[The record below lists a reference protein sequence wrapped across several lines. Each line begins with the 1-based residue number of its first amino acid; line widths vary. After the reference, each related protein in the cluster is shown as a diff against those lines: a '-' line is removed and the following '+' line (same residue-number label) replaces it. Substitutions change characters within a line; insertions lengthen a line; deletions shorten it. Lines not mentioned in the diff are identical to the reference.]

1 MRSVSALPSRSLMPA
16 LDASLLW
23 LVAIAL
29 GAATLA
35 ALSTFGGSNPS
46 APVPV
51 QSPTPSPLTQPAA
64 GSSGWLLSVT
74 DARTKAV
81 TQSPADFASFALKPG
96 ETLDPAAGPA
106 GFTAVY
112 ETTIEID
119 DQNIGSYRFGFD
131 AEGGDATLRVF
142 SDSKE
147 IAKAT
152 GSGVARSGA
161 SAGVVS
167 PWVQV
172 AEGTLSVSVRFARKA
187 DAPARLRVIWER
199 QWQRELR
206 PGLRQGFR
214 AEPIPLTMTKPA
226 ATSAESLKAAHL
238 AQSGRAMLGTMGCVN
253 CHALGDKSATIVS
266 RKGPLLG
273 DIARRATA
281 DWLLKWIANPQSIKP
296 ASHMPALIGD
306 SPKDIADAANITHYL
321 YSLGPT
327 DLPPPLPLAT
337 EERGLAMG
345 RNLFHTLGCVACHGP
360 FESPKAVFSVA
371 SMPDTIVKDDIP
383 EPYGKLSGKWR
394 PDALREFLLDP
405 RKAHPTGRMPSMA
418 LTEEQADLL
427 TRYLITQWDKAPGAR
442 PHAQPK
448 RFIVDPA
455 RAQLGKASFASRGCA
470 SCHEMGV
477 GTPVVSKLSAKAMI
491 ELTAGQGCLDEKN
504 TTAPRYTLTADDRK
518 ALAAGIDSIK
528 KCGTAPAPID
538 RLAQT
543 ITALNCLACHS
554 KDGQGGVA
562 GGGDGLDPYF
572 RNTDEK
578 AELGDEGR
586 IPPNLTHV
594 GWKLTTPW
602 LRKVLLEAGRARP
615 YMNTHMPQFG
625 EANVGDLV
633 SQLASH
639 DGIWPDKD
647 IEEPKPNDEMVLAGR
662 SLVGEKGLNCL
673 SCHVWGDAAP
683 TGTAGPD
690 ITSFASRI
698 RYDWWRAYILTPK
711 RFKPDTRMS
720 EFFQN
725 GRSSIVAV
733 LAGDHEK
740 QTDALWSYF
749 QLGQFAP
756 APEGLTIKGGLTLRV
771 GDKPIVF
778 RSFLEHAG
786 SRGIAVGFPIGLHFA
801 FDANTCRLVESW
813 QGDFIDATGAW
824 KSRGGSIT
832 GGQGKPIWSA
842 PPGPSIII
850 GAQPADWP
858 KDAPPDTTY
867 HFKGYDLDPK
877 GVPTFNYTLTSG
889 PRTITV
895 HERFEPDSTKAS
907 LITRTFNLQG
917 AKGLELWINA
927 GKGKVIATGHAGVA
941 QQNNESWVKVLASL
955 DTTEITIG
963 VTP

>member
-1 MRSVSALPSRSLMPA
+1 MRSVAAVPPRTHRLA

-23 LVAIAL
+23 VIAIAL
-29 GAATLA
+29 FAALLT
-35 ALSTFGGSNPS
+35 ALSTFGGSNLS
-46 APVPV
+46 APLPV
-51 QSPTPSPLTQPAA
+51 KDPKLASSTQPAPGTA
-64 GSSGWLLSVT
+64 GWLLSVT
-74 DARTKAV
+74 DAKSKTT

-96 ETLDPAAGPA
+96 ETLDPAASPA

-131 AEGGDATLRVF
+131 AEGGDATLRVLA
-142 SDSKE
+142 DSKE

-161 SAGVVS
+161 SAGIVS

-172 AEGTLSVSVRFARKA
+172 AEGTLSVSVRFVRKA

-214 AEPIPLTMTKPA
+214 AEPIPLTLTRPA
-226 ATSAESLKAAHL
+226 TAAAETLKAASL
-238 AQSGRAMLGTMGCVN
+238 AQSGRAMLGAMGCAN
-253 CHALGDKSATIVS
+253 CHTLGDKSASIVS

-273 DIARRATA
+273 DISRRATA
-281 DWLLKWIANPQSIKP
+281 DWLLRWIANPQAVKP
-296 ASHMPALIGD
+296 ASHMPNLIGD
-306 SPKDIADAANITHYL
+306 APKDIADAANITHYL
-321 YSLGPT
+321 LSLGPT
-327 DLPPPLPLAT
+327 DLAPPAPLAT
-337 EERGLAMG
+337 EPPGLATG
-345 RNLFHTLGCVACHGP
+345 RRLFHTLGCVACHGP
-360 FESPKAVFSVA
+360 FESPKAVFDVA
-371 SMPDTIVKDDIP
+371 SMPDSVPTDDIP

-427 TRYLITQWDKAPGAR
+427 TRYLITQWDKAPGAK
-442 PHAQPK
+442 PHAQPS

-491 ELTAGQGCLDEKN
+491 ELTAGQGCLEEKS
-504 TTAPRYTLTADDRK
+504 TTTPRYTLTEGDRK

-528 KCGTAPAPID
+528 KCGPAPAPID

-543 ITALNCLACHS
+543 INALNCLACHS

-572 RNTDEK
+572 RNSDEK

-602 LRKVLLEAGRARP
+602 LREVLLDAARARP

-633 SQLASH
+633 SQLAAH

-647 IEEPKPNDEMVLAGR
+647 IEEPKPDDEQVLAGR
-662 SLVGEKGLNCL
+662 TLVGEKGLNCL

-690 ITSFASRI
+690 ITKFASRI
-698 RYDWWRAYILTPK
+698 RYDWWRAYVLTPK

-725 GRSSIVAV
+725 GRSSITAV

-749 QLGQFAP
+749 QLGSFAP
-756 APEGLTIKGGLTLRV
+756 APEGLTTKGGLTLRV

-832 GGQGKPIWSA
+832 GGQGKPIWTA
-842 PPGPSIII
+842 PAGPSIII
-850 GAQPADWP
+850 GPQPTTWP
-858 KDAPPDTTY
+858 KDAPPDTAY

-877 GVPTFNYTLTSG
+877 GVPTFNYTITSG
-889 PRTITV
+889 TRTITV
-895 HERFEPDSTKAS
+895 HERFEPSANKPA
-907 LITRTFNLQG
+907 LISRQFTIEG
-917 AKGLELWINA
+917 AEGLELWING
-927 GKGKVIATGHAGVA
+927 GKPQVIAIGVIEGITK
-941 QQNNESWVKVLASL
+941 NGESWMKV
-955 DTTEITIG
+955 DMTEKPVGAKMSIT
-963 VTP
+963 P